1 MYSKHT
7 ELFGILGYPLGH
19 TLSPWIHNT
28 LFQLS
33 GYDGVY
39 LVFENKRWNE
49 IGLRPLL
56 ELGVRGVS
64 VTIPFKEWAY
74 SQANIICKASQTMG
88 SSNTLLFREGIE
100 AVNTDGTG
108 AVRSILEANPDL
120 LDPNQEKQIL
130 VLGSGGS
137 AKGIIFS
144 IAESLQKKAKLGKIQ
159 RKVKILARN
168 EFATKEILNS
178 LGNPEWL
185 GVTTN
190 EKSLEEAENYDL
202 VIHTTPVG
210 MKGFGGEPI
219 LNSDFFTKKHT
230 LFDIVY
236 NPLETD
242 LVKQAKKKKAEI
254 IPGYHMLLYQGIRQF
269 ELFTNMQTKQKWIK
283 KVESLLL
290 KQLKNRN

>member
-39 LVFENKRWNE
+39 LVFENERWNE
-49 IGLRPLL
+49 IGLLPLID
-56 ELGVRGVS
+56 LGVRGVS

-74 SQANIICKASQTMG
+74 SQANIVCKASQTMG

-108 AVRSILEANPDL
+108 AVRSILQANPDL
-120 LDPNQEKQIL
+120 LDPHLEKQIL

-144 IAESLQKKAKLGKIQ
+144 IAEFLQNNAKQGKIQ

-168 EFATKEILNS
+168 EVATNEILNS

-185 GVTTN
+185 GVTTK
-190 EKSLEEAENYDL
+190 EKSMEEAENYDL

-269 ELFTNMQTKQKWIK
+269 ELFTNIKTKQKWIG
-283 KVESLLL
+283 KVESLLF
-290 KQLKNRN
+290 KQLKNRK

>member
-1 MYSKHT
+1 M
-7 ELFGILGYPLGH
+7 GYPLGH

-39 LVFENKRWNE
+39 LVFENQNWKE
-49 IGLRPLL
+49 IGLRPLID
-56 ELGVRGVS
+56 LGVKGVS

-74 SQANIICKASQTMG
+74 SQANIVCTTSKTMG
-88 SSNTLLFREGIE
+88 SSNTLLFREGVQ
-100 AVNTDGTG
+100 AVNTDGSG
-108 AVRSILEANPDL
+108 AVRSITKANSKL
-120 LDPNQEKQIL
+120 LDPGIEKQIL

-137 AKGIIFS
+137 AKGILFA
-144 IAESLQKKAKLGKIQ
+144 IAESLKQNLGNEKIQ

-168 EFATKEILNS
+168 ESATKEIIQS
-178 LGNPEWL
+178 LENPDWL
-185 GVTTN
+185 GVTTQ
-190 EKSLEEAENYDL
+190 EESLKEAENYDL

-210 MKGFGGEPI
+210 MKGFGGEP
-219 LNSDFFTKKHT
+219 LLHKNFFTKKHT

-269 ELFTNMQTKQKWIK
+269 ELFTNLEVKTKWIK

-290 KQLKNRN
+290 KQLKNRS

>member
-7 ELFGILGYPLGH
+7 EIFGILGYPLGH

-39 LVFENKRWNE
+39 LVFENQNWKE
-49 IGLRPLL
+49 IGLRPLID
-56 ELGVRGVS
+56 LGVKGVS

-74 SQANIICKASQTMG
+74 SQANIVCTTSKTMG
-88 SSNTLLFREGIE
+88 SSNTLLFREGVQ
-100 AVNTDGTG
+100 AVNTDGSG
-108 AVRSILEANPDL
+108 AVRSITKANSKL
-120 LDPNQEKQIL
+120 LDPGIEKQIL
-130 VLGSGGS
+130 VIGSGGS
-137 AKGIIFS
+137 AKGILFA
-144 IAESLQKKAKLGKIQ
+144 IAESLKQNLGSGKIQ

-168 EFATKEILNS
+168 ESATKEIIQS
-178 LGNPEWL
+178 LENPDWL
-185 GVTTN
+185 GVTTQ
-190 EKSLEEAENYDL
+190 EESLKEAENYDL

-210 MKGFGGEPI
+210 MKGFGGEP
-219 LNSDFFTKKHT
+219 LLHKNFFTKKHT

-269 ELFTNMQTKQKWIK
+269 ELFTNLEVKTKWIK

-290 KQLKNRN
+290 KQLKNRS

>member
-74 SQANIICKASQTMG
+74 SQANIVCKASQTMG

-210 MKGFGGEPI
+210 MKGFGGKPI

-269 ELFTNMQTKQKWIK
+269 ELFTNIQTKQKWIR

>member
-39 LVFENKRWNE
+39 LVFENERWNE
-49 IGLRPLL
+49 IGLRPLID
-56 ELGVRGVS
+56 LGVRGVS

-74 SQANIICKASQTMG
+74 SQANIVCKASQTMG

-108 AVRSILEANPDL
+108 AVRSILQANSDL
-120 LDPNQEKQIL
+120 LDPHLEKQIL

-144 IAESLQKKAKLGKIQ
+144 IAEFLQNNAKQGKIQ
-159 RKVKILARN
+159 RKVNILARN
-168 EFATKEILNS
+168 EVATKEILNS

-185 GVTTN
+185 GVTTK

-242 LVKQAKKKKAEI
+242 LVKQAKKKKSEI

-269 ELFTNMQTKQKWIK
+269 ELFTNIKTKQKWIG
-283 KVESLLL
+283 KVESLLF
-290 KQLKNRN
+290 KQLKNRK

>member
-7 ELFGILGYPLGH
+7 EIFGILGYPLGH

-39 LVFENKRWNE
+39 LVFENQNWKE
-49 IGLRPLL
+49 IGLRPLID
-56 ELGVRGVS
+56 LGVKGVS

-74 SQANIICKASQTMG
+74 SQANIVCTTSKTMG
-88 SSNTLLFREGIE
+88 SSNTLLFREGVQ
-100 AVNTDGTG
+100 AVNTDGSG
-108 AVRSILEANPDL
+108 AVRSITKANSKL
-120 LDPNQEKQIL
+120 LDPGIEKQIL

-137 AKGIIFS
+137 AKGILFA
-144 IAESLQKKAKLGKIQ
+144 IAESLKQNLGNEKIQ

-168 EFATKEILNS
+168 ESATKEIIQS
-178 LGNPEWL
+178 LENPDWL
-185 GVTTN
+185 GVTTQ
-190 EKSLEEAENYDL
+190 EESLKEAENYDL

-210 MKGFGGEPI
+210 MKGFGGEP
-219 LNSDFFTKKHT
+219 LLHKNFFTKKHT

-269 ELFTNMQTKQKWIK
+269 ELFTNLEVKTKWIK

-290 KQLKNRN
+290 KQLKNRS

>member
-49 IGLRPLL
+49 IGLRPLFD
-56 ELGVRGVS
+56 LGVKGVS

-74 SQANIICKASQTMG
+74 SQANIVCKASQTMG

-108 AVRSILEANPDL
+108 AVRSILQANPDL
-120 LDPNQEKQIL
+120 LDPNLEKQIL

-144 IAESLQKKAKLGKIQ
+144 IAEFLQNNANQGKIQ
-159 RKVKILARN
+159 RRVNILARN
-168 EFATKEILNS
+168 EVATKEILNS

-185 GVTTN
+185 GITTK

-269 ELFTNMQTKQKWIK
+269 ELFTNIQSKQKWIR
-283 KVESLLL
+283 KVESLLF
-290 KQLKNRN
+290 KQLKNRK

>member
-1 MYSKHT
+1 M
-7 ELFGILGYPLGH
+7 GYPLGH

-39 LVFENKRWNE
+39 LVFENERWNE
-49 IGLRPLL
+49 IGLLPLID
-56 ELGVRGVS
+56 LGVRGVS

-74 SQANIICKASQTMG
+74 SQANIVCKASQTMG

-108 AVRSILEANPDL
+108 AVRSILQANPDL
-120 LDPNQEKQIL
+120 LDPNLEKQIL

-144 IAESLQKKAKLGKIQ
+144 IAEFLQNNAKQGKIQ

-168 EFATKEILNS
+168 EVATNEILNS

-185 GVTTN
+185 GVTTK
-190 EKSLEEAENYDL
+190 EKSMEEAENYDL

-269 ELFTNMQTKQKWIK
+269 ELFTNIKTKQKWIG
-283 KVESLLL
+283 KVESLLF
-290 KQLKNRN
+290 KQLKNRK

>member
-39 LVFENKRWNE
+39 LVFENERWNE
-49 IGLRPLL
+49 IGLRPLID
-56 ELGVRGVS
+56 LGVRGVS

-74 SQANIICKASQTMG
+74 SQANIVCKASQTMG

-108 AVRSILEANPDL
+108 AVRSILQANPDL
-120 LDPNQEKQIL
+120 LDPNLEKQIL

-144 IAESLQKKAKLGKIQ
+144 IAEFLQNNAKQGKIQ

-168 EFATKEILNS
+168 EVATNEILNS

-185 GVTTN
+185 GVTTK
-190 EKSLEEAENYDL
+190 EKSMEEAENYDL

-269 ELFTNMQTKQKWIK
+269 ELFTNIKTKQKWIG
-283 KVESLLL
+283 KVESLLF
-290 KQLKNRN
+290 KQLKNRK

>member
-1 MYSKHT
+1 M
-7 ELFGILGYPLGH
+7 GYPLGH

-39 LVFENKRWNE
+39 LVFENERWNE
-49 IGLRPLL
+49 IGLLPLID
-56 ELGVRGVS
+56 LGVRGVS

-74 SQANIICKASQTMG
+74 SQANIVCKASQTMG

-108 AVRSILEANPDL
+108 AVRSILQANPDL
-120 LDPNQEKQIL
+120 LDPHLEKQIL

-144 IAESLQKKAKLGKIQ
+144 IAEFLQNNAKQGKIQ

-168 EFATKEILNS
+168 EVATNEILNS

-185 GVTTN
+185 GVTTK
-190 EKSLEEAENYDL
+190 EKSMEEAENYDL

-269 ELFTNMQTKQKWIK
+269 ELFTNIKTKQKWIG
-283 KVESLLL
+283 KVESLLF
-290 KQLKNRN
+290 KQLKNRK

>member
-7 ELFGILGYPLGH
+7 EIFGILGYPLGH

-39 LVFENKRWNE
+39 LVFENKHWNE
-49 IGLRPLL
+49 IGLRPLID
-56 ELGVRGVS
+56 LGVRGVS

-74 SQANIICKASQTMG
+74 SQANIVCKASQTMG

-108 AVRSILEANPDL
+108 AVTSILKCDPKL
-120 LDPNQEKQIL
+120 LDPHIEKQIL

-144 IAESLQKKAKLGKIQ
+144 IAETLHKNAKKGKIH

-168 EFATKEILNS
+168 ESATKEILNS
-178 LGNPEWL
+178 LGNPEWI
-185 GVTTN
+185 GVTTK
-190 EKSLEEAENYDL
+190 EISMEEAENYDL

-210 MKGFGGEPI
+210 MKGFEGEPL

-236 NPLETD
+236 NPLETE

-254 IPGYHMLLYQGIRQF
+254 IPGYHMLLFQGIRQF
-269 ELFTNMQTKQKWIK
+269 ELFTNIQTKQKWIR

>member
-7 ELFGILGYPLGH
+7 EIFGILGYPLGH

-39 LVFENKRWNE
+39 LVFENERWKE
-49 IGLRPLL
+49 IGLRPLID
-56 ELGVRGVS
+56 LGVKGVS
-64 VTIPFKEWAY
+64 VTIPYKEWAY
-74 SQANIICKASQTMG
+74 GQTNDVCTTSKTMG
-88 SSNTLLFREGIE
+88 ASNTLLLRDGIQ

-108 AVRSILEANPDL
+108 AILSITKSNPKL
-120 LDPNQEKQIL
+120 LDPNIEKEIL
-130 VLGSGGS
+130 ILGSGGS
-137 AKGIIFS
+137 AKGIVFA
-144 IAESLQKKAKLGKIQ
+144 IAESLKNNARDKKIQ
-159 RKVKILARN
+159 RQIKLLARN
-168 EFATKEILNS
+168 TTTSKEIQTS

-185 GVTTN
+185 SLTSKEECQK
-190 EKSLEEAENYDL
+190 EKDQYDL
-202 VIHTTPVG
+202 IIHTTPVG
-210 MKGFGGEPI
+210 MKGYGGES
-219 LNSDFFTKKHT
+219 LLDSKFFTKKHT

-269 ELFTNMQTKQKWIK
+269 ELFTNSKVKTKWID

-290 KQLKNRN
+290 KQLKSRS

>member
-7 ELFGILGYPLGH
+7 EIFGILGYPLGH

-39 LVFENKRWNE
+39 LVFENQNWKE
-49 IGLRPLL
+49 IGLRPLID
-56 ELGVRGVS
+56 LGVKGVS

-74 SQANIICKASQTMG
+74 SQANDVCTTSKTMG
-88 SSNTLLFREGIE
+88 SSNTLLFRDGIQ

-108 AVRSILEANPDL
+108 AVTSILKSDPKL
-120 LDPNQEKQIL
+120 LDPVIEKQIL
-130 VLGSGGS
+130 VIGSGGS
-137 AKGIIFS
+137 AKGILFA
-144 IAESLQKKAKLGKIQ
+144 IAESLKQNIGNGKIH

-168 EFATKEILNS
+168 ESATKEILQS
-178 LGNPEWL
+178 LENPDWL
-185 GVTTN
+185 EVTTQ
-190 EKSLEEAENYDL
+190 EESLKEAENYDL

-210 MKGFGGEPI
+210 MKGIGGEP
-219 LNSDFFTKKHT
+219 LLHKNFFTKKHT

-269 ELFTNMQTKQKWIK
+269 ELFTNLEVKTKWIK

-290 KQLKNRN
+290 KQLKNRY

>member
-74 SQANIICKASQTMG
+74 SQANIVCKASQTMG

-108 AVRSILEANPDL
+108 AVRSILQANPDL

-269 ELFTNMQTKQKWIK
+269 ELFTNMQTKQKWIR

>member
-39 LVFENKRWNE
+39 LVFENERWNE
-49 IGLRPLL
+49 IGLRPLID
-56 ELGVRGVS
+56 LGVRGVS

-74 SQANIICKASQTMG
+74 SQANIVCKASQTMG

-108 AVRSILEANPDL
+108 AVRSILQANSDL
-120 LDPNQEKQIL
+120 LDPHLEKQIL

-144 IAESLQKKAKLGKIQ
+144 IAEFLQNNAKQGKIQ
-159 RKVKILARN
+159 RKVNILARN
-168 EFATKEILNS
+168 EVATKEILNS

-185 GVTTN
+185 GVTTK

-269 ELFTNMQTKQKWIK
+269 ELFTNIKTKQKWIG
-283 KVESLLL
+283 KVESLLF
-290 KQLKNRN
+290 KQLKNRK

>member
-39 LVFENKRWNE
+39 LVFENEKWKE
-49 IGLRPLL
+49 IGLRPIID
-56 ELGVRGVS
+56 LGVKGVS

-74 SQANIICKASQTMG
+74 GQANTVCDASKTMG
-88 SSNTLLFREGIE
+88 ASNTLLFRDGIH

-108 AVRSILEANPDL
+108 AVLAISKSNPNL
-120 LDPNQEKQIL
+120 LDPKKEKQIL

-137 AKGIIFS
+137 AKGIVYE
-144 IAESLQKKAKLGKIQ
+144 IAETLKNNARDKKILRKIKL
-159 RKVKILARN
+159 LARN
-168 EFATKEILNS
+168 EFTSKEIQTA
-178 LGNPEWL
+178 LGNPDW
-185 GVTTN
+185 VTITSKK
-190 EKSLEEAENYDL
+190 ECLEEVDQYDL
-202 VIHTTPVG
+202 IIHTTPVG
-210 MKGFGGEPI
+210 MKGYGGEP
-219 LNSDFFTKKHT
+219 LLDSKFFTKKHT

-242 LVKQAKKKKAEI
+242 LVKEAKKKKAEI

-269 ELFTNMQTKQKWIK
+269 ELFTNVTVKPKWIQR
-283 KVESLLL
+283 VESLLL
-290 KQLKNRN
+290 KQLKSRN